1 MDIFVTKIGHFGHF
15 NSTDSDQTKSLMFT
29 KISSIGRLKSTLR
42 AGMKNIW
49 DKIKEDALVSNFRFH
64 DLRHTVGTRLAQ
76 ANVPVP
82 VIKELLAHS
91 DVKTTMRYIHTVSQE
106 MESAMAILS
115 KKH

>member
-1 MDIFVTKIGHFGHF
+1 
-15 NSTDSDQTKSLMFT
+15 
-29 KISSIGRLKSTLR
+29 
-42 AGMKNIW
+42 MKNIW